1 MKQLS
6 ILLQQHTPLLHFQH
20 MEEGATLRATE
31 VKPRLDKYI
40 IASMGGVKNIPEE
53 WFMGRGKHLSLNY
66 KMKIVAKR
74 LDHGFKIRTLP
85 KTDNNNNTLTDKWGR
100 ELYESKYTLV
110 LGNMGP
116 KPKDELL
123 NFSLADKV
131 GLTILCQDER
141 MRQELTHC
149 LPSFFAANNFG
160 ARNNKGFGSFS
171 VVKINDREISWTP
184 TDFSDGWQVMTC
196 SLKGKRDR
204 FEKIRTVFEVIEY
217 YWKGLKSG
225 INYRNVLYSK
235 SFLYTYLNK
244 LGRTWEKRAIKRCFN
259 LGNCSQIG
267 LENNNEEMFGRAL
280 LGLSDTFEYRFPN
293 KPSRRIYITHKEIE
307 RIKAP
312 IVFKPVFDF
321 EADYAFIYI
330 LIDDAH
336 MNSIDYRNGNRF
348 LFLEERDSNQLEL
361 PLNMRIDYI
370 DLLGKYMES
379 FRSNGQDTWR
389 FFEPLNFMGKYIL
402 GDEYNRVYI
411 DWVR

>member
-1 MKQLS
+1 MKQLTV
-6 ILLQQHTPLLHFQH
+6 LLQQHTPLLHFQH
-20 MEEGATLRATE
+20 MEEGATLRASE
-31 VKPRLDKYI
+31 VKPRLDRYI
-40 IASMGGVKNIPEE
+40 IEKMGGVKNIPEE
-53 WFMGRGKHLSLNY
+53 WLVGRGKHLSLNY

-74 LDHGFKIRTLP
+74 IDHGFKIRTLP
-85 KTDNNNNTLTDKWGR
+85 KTDNNNTTLTDKWGS
-100 ELYESKYTLV
+100 ELYESRYTLV
-110 LGNMGP
+110 LGNMVP
-116 KPKDELL
+116 KPKGELL

-131 GLTILCQDER
+131 GVMFLFQDER
-141 MRQELTHC
+141 ISKALINC
-149 LPSFFAANNFG
+149 LPSFFAINNFG

-171 VVKINDREISWTP
+171 VAKINDQEISWP
-184 TDFSDGWQVMTC
+184 PSEFANGCQVMTC

-225 INYRNVLYSK
+225 INYQNVLYSK

-244 LGRTWEKRAIKRCFN
+244 MGRTWEKRAIKRCFN
-259 LGNCSQIG
+259 LGNCSHIG

-280 LGLSDTFEYRFPN
+280 LGLSDKFEYRFP
-293 KPSRRIYITHKEIE
+293 KMPSRKIYITHKEIE

-330 LIDDAH
+330 MIDDAH
-336 MNSIDYRNGNRF
+336 MNSIDFRNENRF
-348 LFLEERDSNQLEL
+348 LFQEERGSNQLEL
-361 PLNMRIDYI
+361 PLDMRIDYV

-379 FRSNGQDTWR
+379 FRSNGNDTWR

-402 GDEYNRVYI
+402 GDDCNRVYVN
-411 DWVR
+411 WVR